1 MVRNLAKGFGL
12 QYCGLK
18 GFSDTG
24 MFRPSGIVVAIIQ
37 PSLPFEVT
45 KEEKYKLLFH
55 NGFLKGQVPQ
65 KKLKHGTSGFSILYP
80 SP

>member
-12 QYCGLK
+12 QYSGLK
-18 GFSDTG
+18 GLSDTG

-45 KEEKYKLLFH
+45 KQESTNCYFIMVSLRDRF
-55 NGFLKGQVPQ
+55 P
-65 KKLKHGTSGFSILYP
+65 KKS
-80 SP
+80 